1 MAFNGWRRIL
11 VSRLTITILIILLLF
26 LLGEIIFPG
35 FMSLAHVMSILRLS
49 VFLGIVALGQTLVVL
64 SGNEGI
70 DISVGSVVSL
80 GVVVSAYILGGENF
94 NIPQAL
100 VLVPLMGF
108 TIGLANGAGVS
119 YLGIPPLVMTFAMG
133 NVIEGLSLIITK
145 GFPTGQ
151 APSLLEVIGSGRLF
165 GLVPYLVL
173 LWVFFSV
180 ITVIVLR
187 KSKWGNI
194 LYGVGTN
201 SLAAELS
208 GVVVRRFR
216 MYIYAIC
223 GATSALAGL
232 LLLSYTGTPYLNLG
246 APYVMPSIVAVA
258 IGGTSLAG
266 GKGNYSGTAIGCVAL
281 TTLNSILVA
290 IQATEAIRQIVYG
303 SLLLAL
309 IAVSERR
316 GG

>member
-1 MAFNGWRRIL
+1 
-11 VSRLTITILIILLLF
+11 
-26 LLGEIIFPG
+26 
-35 FMSLAHVMSILRLS
+35 MSILRLS

-80 GVVVSAYILGGENF
+80 GVVVSAYILGGQNF
-94 NIPQAL
+94 KIPQAL
-100 VLVPLMGF
+100 VLVPLIGF
-108 TIGLANGAGVS
+108 AIGLANGVGVS
-119 YLGIPPLVMTFAMG
+119 YLSIPPLVMTFAMG
-133 NVIEGLSLIITK
+133 NVIEGLSLILTK

-151 APSLLEVIGSGRLF
+151 APPLLEVIGSGRLF
-165 GLVPYLVL
+165 GLIPYLVL
-173 LWVFFSV
+173 LWILFSGIAV
-180 ITVIVLR
+180 VMLR
-187 KSKWGNI
+187 KTKWGNV

-208 GVVVRRFR
+208 GVMVKRFR
-216 MYIYAIC
+216 MYVYAMC

-246 APYVMPSIVAVA
+246 APYIMPSIVAVA

-266 GKGNYSGTAIGCVAL
+266 GKGGYAGTAIGCIAL

-309 IAVSERR
+309 ITVSERR
-316 GG
+316 ES